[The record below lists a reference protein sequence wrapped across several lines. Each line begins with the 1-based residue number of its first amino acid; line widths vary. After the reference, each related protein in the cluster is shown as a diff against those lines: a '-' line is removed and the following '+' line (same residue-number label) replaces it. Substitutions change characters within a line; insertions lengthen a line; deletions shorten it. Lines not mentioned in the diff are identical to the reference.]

1 MSEKLNLDLKIHCSM
16 NLKSIV
22 RGRAVAGHGL
32 WRMRERTRSV
42 EGGSMEREREREEI
56 HRVGEVSFEEF

>member
-1 MSEKLNLDLKIHCSM
+1 
-16 NLKSIV
+16 
-22 RGRAVAGHGL
+22 
-32 WRMRERTRSV
+32 MRERTRSV